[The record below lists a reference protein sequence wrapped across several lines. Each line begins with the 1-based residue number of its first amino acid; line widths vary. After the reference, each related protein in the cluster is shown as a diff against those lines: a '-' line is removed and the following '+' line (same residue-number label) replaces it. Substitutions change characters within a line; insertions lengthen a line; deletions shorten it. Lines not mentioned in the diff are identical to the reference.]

1 MHTWNPDIDKFND
14 LVDQVDEFKYLDRD
28 DNNSRKIL
36 KHPKLTNDGG
46 LLFGWESPLKKIDA
60 CSNLI
65 FHNTQDMFHHSIETD
80 IEGNIWA
87 PSHLYPQSLSSE
99 KVGRNIISDDGYYD
113 DAIL

>member
-1 MHTWNPDIDKFND
+1 MKYPKEYLEEIKKRLKVSEVVGKFVK
-14 LVDQVDEFKYLDRD
+14 LKRRGKEFV
-28 DNNSRKIL
+28 
-36 KHPKLTNDGG
+36 G
-46 LLFGWESPLKKIDA
+46 LSPFSNEIVWYENAD
-60 CSNLI
+60 SPNLI

>member
-1 MHTWNPDIDKFND
+1 MNTVRIIQKRN
-14 LVDQVDEFKYLDRD
+14 Y
-28 DNNSRKIL
+28 
-36 KHPKLTNDGG
+36 
-46 LLFGWESPLKKIDA
+46 ESSNLCEKKIDA

-65 FHNTQDMFHHSIETD
+65 FHNTQYMFHHYIETG

>member
-1 MHTWNPDIDKFND
+1 
-14 LVDQVDEFKYLDRD
+14 
-28 DNNSRKIL
+28 
-36 KHPKLTNDGG
+36 
-46 LLFGWESPLKKIDA
+46 
-60 CSNLI
+60 
-65 FHNTQDMFHHSIETD
+65 MFHHSIETD